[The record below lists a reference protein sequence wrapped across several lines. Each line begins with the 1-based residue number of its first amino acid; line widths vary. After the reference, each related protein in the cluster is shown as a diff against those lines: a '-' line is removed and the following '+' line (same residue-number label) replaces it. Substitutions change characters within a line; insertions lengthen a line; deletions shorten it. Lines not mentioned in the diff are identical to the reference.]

1 MKETITIHEPDGAI
15 RSLEI
20 GSDAWRTIRYAED
33 GKPAIMVKLS
43 KEKISAA
50 PLRERLRRLEAEIA
64 EPLNDAGE

>member
-43 KEKISAA
+43 KKISAA
-50 PLRERLRRLEAEIA
+50 PLRERLRRLEAEMA
-64 EPLNDAGE
+64 E